1 MKKILALQ
9 ALPYADAA
17 EAMDST
23 SSIQCTGG
31 GLEADSTCSIQC

>member
-17 EAMDST
+17 EMLDST
-23 SSIQCTGG
+23 SSIQCTGAIG
-31 GLEADSTCSIQC
+31 PDSTCSIQC